1 MIELQRAD
9 ASALPFILEAE
20 AAARADGF
28 VTGWSEVR
36 HLRALATPDTTYFLV
51 MAAGGAAP
59 VGYAIVCGLDPEP
72 ASVELKRLV
81 IVETGRGHGRAALRK
96 IMAMAFDE
104 WRAHR
109 LWLDA
114 FVDNR
119 RARHLYLAEGFVEEG
134 MMRESSRRDDGFASL
149 VLMSILEHEYRQ
161 LEISKNRDMA

>member
-1 MIELQRAD
+1 MIELRPAD

-20 AAARADGF
+20 AVARAEGF
-28 VTGWSEVR
+28 VSGWSESR
-36 HLRALATPDTTYFLV
+36 HLRALAAPDTAYFLV
-51 MAAGGAAP
+51 MAAGTTP

-81 IVETGRGHGRAALRK
+81 ITETGRGHGRAVLRA
-96 IMAMAFDE
+96 IMALAFDE

-119 RARHLYLAEGFVEEG
+119 RARHLYLDEGFVEEG
-134 MMRESSRRDDGFASL
+134 VMRESSRRGDGFASL

-161 LEISKNRDMA
+161 LEISKNCSVA